1 MRVLA
6 SLLVLGW
13 AGMLL
18 PQQDQADRPVFRSGV
33 NLVRLDVRIV
43 DGSGRPIPD
52 IRPDEVQIAEAG
64 AQRPLLL
71 FQRVAGA
78 GGSYVELAQRTIASD
93 VSTNQGAPQGQLYV
107 LVFDQ
112 DHIRPG
118 GEQPVRLA
126 AETFLRTRVKAQDRV
141 AVFGLPGP
149 GPSQPFTANLV
160 SARNQLDY
168 VRGGLVRLASGAVT
182 EMQENDAYEIL
193 RGNEEVLTR
202 YTTGQAGAQQAGGAG
217 TDIARRATDDAVVLR
232 QLLRENA
239 QSIVNR
245 ADAESRA
252 FLAAFADLLR
262 SFRGIDGRKTVLL
275 FSEGFYGDNVS
286 RDLENVAAA
295 AAESYSVIY
304 AFDLNKRATPVDAV
318 APANDAMET
327 MSRLEPMGS
336 LAAETSGA
344 LLKDASVRL
353 DAALASLQPD
363 DGSYYLLGF
372 EPSTGSEGAYRR
384 IKVQVRRPGAKVL
397 TRTGYAMGAAPS
409 PADRRRAIDTALAAP
424 FTQQSL
430 KIEYTTYVGQAMTAG
445 AQRVVLSLMAE
456 LPVRGH
462 GPSKPEGPYGTPRS
476 EGPYGTPRSEGPY
489 GTTRSEGPDG
499 APQADVVFAVRDVR
513 TGKTLASG
521 SDQLP
526 LPEQPSGGWST
537 GRSTWHVAF
546 EVPAGDYIMR
556 CVVREPGG
564 IVGSA
569 DRRFSVQS
577 LNGADVAATD
587 FIIASPGDPLPVRAV
602 AYSEGNLNGTLR
614 LYAPASADLESA
626 TAHLELTSA
635 AAGPAGTSLTSVG
648 TIAEAVS
655 AGSRTVRDVLFAMP
669 LAQLEAG
676 QYVARAIVRVKG
688 EIVADLRRPVEVIL
702 GAAPAGAMAKPADRA
717 RASNVLDGEIAQRLS
732 RRAAT
737 SATDTIRRGL
747 AELGREQYAES
758 AALLGV
764 AFDAQPDDA
773 ALAFVLGWARA
784 GAGDRTG
791 AVTAFRNAA
800 VLEPAM
806 VPAHLA
812 LADMYL
818 ALGHPALA
826 IQAVEAGLKAVPQS
840 VELSRLLASLR
851 K

>member
-1 MRVLA
+1 
-6 SLLVLGW
+6 
-13 AGMLL
+13 MLL

-52 IRPDEVQIAEAG
+52 IRPDEVLIAEAG

-118 GEQPVRLA
+118 GEQRVRLA

-149 GPSQPFTANLV
+149 GPSQPFTASLIN
-160 SARNQLDY
+160 ARNQLES
-168 VRGGLVRLASGAVT
+168 VRGGLVRLANGAVT
-182 EMQENDAYEIL
+182 EMPENDAYEIL

-202 YTTGQAGAQQAGGAG
+202 YTSGQTGAQQSGGAG
-217 TDIARRATDDAVVLR
+217 TDIARRTTDDPVVLR
-232 QLLRENA
+232 RLLRENA

-327 MSRLEPMGS
+327 ISRLEPMGS

-353 DAALASLQPD
+353 DDALASLQPD

-372 EPSTGSEGAYRR
+372 EPSIGSEGAYRR

-397 TRTGYAMGAAPS
+397 TRTGYALGAAPS

-430 KIEYTTYVGQAMTAG
+430 KIEYTTYVGQAMTGG

-462 GPSKPEGPYGTPRS
+462 GPSKPEGPYGATQA
-476 EGPYGTPRSEGPY
+476 EGPYGAT
-489 GTTRSEGPDG
+489 
-499 APQADVVFAVRDVR
+499 QADVVFAVRDVR

-537 GRSTWHVAF
+537 GRSNWHVAF

-569 DRRFSVQS
+569 DRRFSVRS

-614 LYAPASADLESA
+614 LYAPTAADLESA
-626 TAHLELTSA
+626 TAHVELTSA
-635 AAGPAGTSLTSVG
+635 AAGPAGTSRTSVG
-648 TIAEAVS
+648 TVAEAVS

-737 SATDTIRRGL
+737 SATDTVRRGL
-747 AELGREQYAES
+747 AELGREQYADS

-812 LADMYL
+812 LADIYL

-840 VELSRLLASLR
+840 VELTRLLASL
-851 K
+851 KK

>member
-13 AGMLL
+13 AGVLL
-18 PQQDQADRPVFRSGV
+18 PQQDQPERPVFRSGV
-33 NLVRLDVRIV
+33 NLVRLDVRVV
-43 DGSGRPIPD
+43 DGAGRPIPD
-52 IRPDEVQIAEAG
+52 IRPDEVEIAEAG
-64 AQRPLLL
+64 AKRPLLL

-118 GEQPVRLA
+118 GELPVRLA
-126 AETFLRTRVKAQDRV
+126 AETFLRTRVKPQDRV

-149 GPSQPFTANLV
+149 GPSQPFTANLM
-160 SARNQLDY
+160 SARTHLEY
-168 VRGGLVRLASGAVT
+168 VRGGLVRMANGAVT
-182 EMQENDAYEIL
+182 EMPEHDAYEIL
-193 RGNEEVLTR
+193 RGNDQVLTR
-202 YTTGQAGAQQAGGAG
+202 YTTGQSGAQQAGGSG
-217 TDIARRATDDAVVLR
+217 TDIARRTTDDPVVLR

-245 ADAESRA
+245 ADTESRA

-304 AFDLNKRATPVDAV
+304 AFDLNKRSTPVDAV
-318 APANDAMET
+318 APANDSTET
-327 MSRLEPMGS
+327 ISRLEPMGS

-353 DAALASLQPD
+353 DSAFASLQPD
-363 DGSYYLLGF
+363 DGSYYLVGF
-372 EPSTGSEGAYRR
+372 EPAGGQDGAYRR
-384 IKVQVRRPGAKVL
+384 IRITVRRPGAKVV
-397 TRTGYAMGAAPS
+397 TRTGYALGAAPS

-430 KIEYTTYVGQAMTAG
+430 KIEYTTYVGQAMTSG
-445 AQRVVLSLMAE
+445 AQRVVLSLLAE
-456 LPVRGH
+456 LPVRAVGRAAA
-462 GPSKPEGPYGTPRS
+462 S
-476 EGPYGTPRSEGPY
+476 
-489 GTTRSEGPDG
+489 DG
-499 APQADVVFAVRDVR
+499 AQADVVFAVKDVR

-521 SDQLP
+521 SDALP

-537 GRSTWHVAF
+537 GWSSWHVAF
-546 EVPAGDYIMR
+546 EVPAGDYVMR

-569 DRRFSVQS
+569 DRRFSVRS

-602 AYSEGNLNGTLR
+602 AYSDGNLTGTVR
-614 LYAPASADLESA
+614 LYAPSSADLDSA

-635 AAGPAGTSLTSVG
+635 AAGPMGTSRTSPG
-648 TIAEAVS
+648 TIAEAVTT
-655 AGSRTVRDVLFAMP
+655 GSRTVRDVLFAMP

-676 QYVARAIVRVKG
+676 QYVARAVVRVKG
-688 EIVADLRRPVEVIL
+688 EVVADLRRPVEVIL
-702 GAAPAGAMAKPADRA
+702 GAPPVAAAANPAERA
-717 RASNVLDGEIAQRLS
+717 RAINVLQGEIAQRLS
-732 RRAAT
+732 RRAAA
-737 SATDTIRRGL
+737 SATDTVRRGL

-758 AALLGV
+758 ATLLGA

-791 AVTAFRNAA
+791 AITAFRNAA
-800 VLEPAM
+800 LLEPTM

-812 LADMYL
+812 LANTYL
-818 ALGHPALA
+818 TLGHPALA
-826 IQAVEAGLKAVPQS
+826 IQAAEAGLKAVPQS
-840 VELSRLLASLR
+840 VELTRLLSSL
-851 K
+851 KK

>member
-1 MRVLA
+1 MRILA
-6 SLLVLGW
+6 SLIVLGWLGW
-13 AGMLL
+13 AGVLL
-18 PQQDQADRPVFRSGV
+18 PQQNQPERPVFRSGV

-43 DGSGRPIPD
+43 DSAGRPIPD
-52 IRPDEVQIAEAG
+52 IRPDEVEIAEAG
-64 AQRPLLL
+64 AKRPLLL

-118 GEQPVRLA
+118 GELPVRLA

-149 GPSQPFTANLV
+149 GPSQPFTANVLN
-160 SARNQLDY
+160 ARQQLEH
-168 VRGGLVRLASGAVT
+168 VRGGLVRMANGAVT
-182 EMQENDAYEIL
+182 DMPEHDAYEIL
-193 RGNEEVLTR
+193 RGNTLVLSR
-202 YTTGQAGAQQAGGAG
+202 YMTGQPGTQQAGGAG
-217 TDIARRATDDAVVLR
+217 SDIARGTTDDPVVLR

-245 ADAESRA
+245 ADTESRA

-304 AFDLNKRATPVDAV
+304 AFDLNKRSTPADAV
-318 APANDAMET
+318 APANDSTEII
-327 MSRLEPMGS
+327 SRLDPMGS

-353 DAALASLQPD
+353 DSAFASLQPD
-363 DGSYYLLGF
+363 DGSYYLVGF
-372 EPSTGSEGAYRR
+372 EPAAGQEGAYRR
-384 IKVQVRRPGAKVL
+384 IKINVRRPGAKVV
-397 TRTGYAMGAAPS
+397 TRTGYALGAAPS

-430 KIEYTTYVGQAMTAG
+430 KIEYTTYVGQAMTSG

-456 LPVRGH
+456 LPVRAKDA
-462 GPSKPEGPYGTPRS
+462 S
-476 EGPYGTPRSEGPY
+476 
-489 GTTRSEGPDG
+489 
-499 APQADVVFAVRDVR
+499 QADVVFAVRDVR

-521 SDQLP
+521 SDALP
-526 LPEQPSGGWST
+526 LPDQPSGGWST
-537 GRSTWHVAF
+537 GWSSWHVAF
-546 EVPAGDYIMR
+546 EVPAGDYVMR

-569 DRRFSVQS
+569 DRRFSVRS

-602 AYSEGNLNGTLR
+602 AYSEGNLTGTIR
-614 LYAPASADLESA
+614 LYAPSSADLESA

-635 AAGPAGTSLTSVG
+635 AAKPEGTSRTSAG
-648 TIAEAVS
+648 TIAEAVTV
-655 AGSRTVRDVLFAMP
+655 GSRTVRDVLFAMP
-669 LAQLEAG
+669 LTQLEAG
-676 QYVARAIVRVKG
+676 QYLARAVVRVKG
-688 EIVADLRRPVEVIL
+688 EIVADLRRPVEVVL
-702 GAAPAGAMAKPADRA
+702 GAPPAASLAEPTDRA
-717 RASNVLDGEIAQRLS
+717 RASNVLQGEIAQRLG
-732 RRAAT
+732 RRAEA
-737 SATDTIRRGL
+737 SATDTVRRGL
-747 AELGREQYAES
+747 AELGRERYAES
-758 AALLGV
+758 ATLLGA

-800 VLEPAM
+800 LLEPTM

-812 LADMYL
+812 LANTYL

-826 IQAVEAGLKAVPQS
+826 VQAAEAGLKAVPQS
-840 VELSRLLASLR
+840 VELTRLLSSLR

>member
-1 MRVLA
+1 
-6 SLLVLGW
+6 
-13 AGMLL
+13 MLL

-43 DGSGRPIPD
+43 DSAGRPIPD
-52 IRPDEVQIAEAG
+52 IRPDEVEIAEAG
-64 AQRPLLL
+64 AKRPLLL

-118 GEQPVRLA
+118 GELPVRLA

-149 GPSQPFTANLV
+149 GPSQPFTANFA
-160 SARNQLDY
+160 SARHQLEY
-168 VRGGLVRLASGAVT
+168 VRGGLVRLANGAVT
-182 EMQENDAYEIL
+182 EMPEHDAYEIL
-193 RGNEEVLTR
+193 RGNEAVLTR
-202 YTTGQAGAQQAGGAG
+202 YTTGQTGAQQSGGSG
-217 TDIARRATDDAVVLR
+217 TDIARRTTDDPVVLR
-232 QLLRENA
+232 GLLRENA

-245 ADAESRA
+245 ADAESRM

-275 FSEGFYGDNVS
+275 FSEGFHGDNVS

-304 AFDLNKRATPVDAV
+304 AFDLNKRSTPVEAV
-318 APANDAMET
+318 APANDATEII
-327 MSRLEPMGS
+327 SRLEPMGS

-353 DAALASLQPD
+353 DSAFASLQPD
-363 DGSYYLLGF
+363 DGSYYLVGF
-372 EPSTGSEGAYRR
+372 EPSVGHEGAYRR
-384 IKVQVRRPGAKVL
+384 IKVNVRRPGARVL
-397 TRTGYAMGAAPS
+397 TRTGYALGAAPS

-430 KIEYTTYVGQAMTAG
+430 KIEYTTYVGQAMTTG
-445 AQRVVLSLMAE
+445 AQRVVLSVMAE
-456 LPVRGH
+456 LPVRAG
-462 GPSKPEGPYGTPRS
+462 GPSKP
-476 EGPYGTPRSEGPY
+476 
-489 GTTRSEGPDG
+489 DG
-499 APQADVVFAVRDVR
+499 AQADVVFAVRDVR

-537 GRSTWHVAF
+537 GWSTWHVAF

-569 DRRFSVQS
+569 DRRFSVRS

-602 AYSEGNLNGTLR
+602 AYSEGNLHGTLR

-635 AAGPAGTSLTSVG
+635 EGGPAGASRTSPG
-648 TIAEAVS
+648 TIAEAVTV
-655 AGSRTVRDVLFAMP
+655 GSRTARDVLFAMP
-669 LAQLEAG
+669 LTQLDAG

-702 GAAPAGAMAKPADRA
+702 GAAPAGVVATPADRA
-717 RASNVLDGEIAQRLS
+717 RASNVLQGEIAQRLS

-737 SATDTIRRGL
+737 SATDTVRRGL

-773 ALAFVLGWARA
+773 ALAFVLGWARS

-800 VLEPAM
+800 LLEPAM

-812 LADMYL
+812 LADTYL

-840 VELSRLLASLR
+840 VELTRLLSSIKR
-851 K
+851 

>member
-1 MRVLA
+1 MRILA

-18 PQQDQADRPVFRSGV
+18 PQQDQPDRPVFRSGV

-43 DGSGRPIPD
+43 DGAGRPISD
-52 IRPDEVQIAEAG
+52 IRPDEVEIAEAG
-64 AQRPLLL
+64 ARRPLLL

-118 GEQPVRLA
+118 GELPVRLA

-149 GPSQPFTANLV
+149 GPSQPFTANFLG
-160 SARNQLDY
+160 ARHQLEY
-168 VRGGLVRLASGAVT
+168 VRGGLVRLANGAIT
-182 EMQENDAYEIL
+182 EMPENDAYEIL
-193 RGNEEVLTR
+193 RGNDAVLTR
-202 YTTGQAGAQQAGGAG
+202 YTTGQTGAQQSGGSG
-217 TDIARRATDDAVVLR
+217 TDIARRTTDDPVVLR
-232 QLLRENA
+232 GLLRENA

-245 ADAESRA
+245 ADAGSRA

-275 FSEGFYGDNVS
+275 FSEGFYADNVS
-286 RDLENVAAA
+286 RDLEDVAAA

-304 AFDLNKRATPVDAV
+304 AFDLNKRATPADAV
-318 APANDAMET
+318 APANDATET
-327 MSRLEPMGS
+327 ISRLEPMGS

-353 DAALASLQPD
+353 DTAFASLQPD

-372 EPSTGSEGAYRR
+372 EPPAGQEGAYRR
-384 IKVQVRRPGAKVL
+384 IKVNVRRPGAKVL
-397 TRTGYAMGAAPS
+397 TRTGYALGAAPS

-430 KIEYTTYVGQAMTAG
+430 KIEYTTYVGQAVTAG

-456 LPVRGH
+456 LPVRAS
-462 GPSKPEGPYGTPRS
+462 GPSKPEG
-476 EGPYGTPRSEGPY
+476 
-489 GTTRSEGPDG
+489 
-499 APQADVVFAVRDVR
+499 QADVVFAVRDVR

-537 GRSTWHVAF
+537 GSSTWHVAF

-569 DRRFSVQS
+569 DRRFSVRS
-577 LNGADVAATD
+577 LNGADVSATD
-587 FIIASPGDPLPVRAV
+587 FIIASPGDALPVRAV
-602 AYSEGNLNGTLR
+602 AYSEGTLNGTLR

-626 TAHLELTSA
+626 AAHLELTSA
-635 AAGPAGTSLTSVG
+635 AAGSAGASRTSAG
-648 TIAEAVS
+648 TIAEAVTV
-655 AGSRTVRDVLFAMP
+655 GSRTVRDVLFAMP

-676 QYVARAIVRVKG
+676 PYVARAIVRVKG

-702 GAAPAGAMAKPADRA
+702 GAAPAGATAAPADRA
-717 RASNVLDGEIAQRLS
+717 RASNVLQGEIAQRLS

-737 SATDTIRRGL
+737 SATDTVRRGL

-800 VLEPAM
+800 LLEPAM

-812 LADMYL
+812 LADTYL

-840 VELSRLLASLR
+840 VELTRLLASL
-851 K
+851 KK